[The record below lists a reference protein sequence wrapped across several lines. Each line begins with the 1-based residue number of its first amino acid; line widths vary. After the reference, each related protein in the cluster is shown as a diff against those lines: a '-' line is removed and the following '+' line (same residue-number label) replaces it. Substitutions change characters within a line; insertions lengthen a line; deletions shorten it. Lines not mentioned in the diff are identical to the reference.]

1 MRMRVQLAL
10 FGCLV
15 SILIHLY
22 LTSHYYPL
30 KYGFAAGNSIC
41 NLDGK
46 FDCDAVSASGFS
58 SLFGIPLSV
67 WGLVTNLVL
76 FGLILISWLEWSENP
91 ERTRRWTVFLSGMT
105 AAASVVMGAISFT
118 QMQSYC
124 LFCIGLYILSFIV
137 FFALKGWL
145 REPFW
150 MHFQRDLPNLFTEN
164 KGILIAFAMVP
175 VGSYVAHQAFTQN
188 YGAGQIDELVRET
201 LQDWDA
207 APVQS
212 FVAKP
217 TLVMGPAPEAAAMT
231 LVEFADLKCGHC
243 RHANYTLHAFVK
255 SHPDVRLEFYS
266 FPLDG
271 ACNEKIPGSTGLS
284 CRLAESIFCAEK
296 EGKGWELQKTLYDTQ
311 DQVNTYGTVAELD
324 PYLSQLVAKL
334 GLNWERVQTCMT
346 ETETKDAVKTQAK
359 QGALV
364 NVRGT
369 PTIFANGK
377 LVTRG
382 QIVPVLEGL
391 RNKILVN
398 KH

>member
-1 MRMRVQLAL
+1 
-10 FGCLV
+10 
-15 SILIHLY
+15 
-22 LTSHYYPL
+22 
-30 KYGFAAGNSIC
+30 
-41 NLDGK
+41 
-46 FDCDAVSASGFS
+46 
-58 SLFGIPLSV
+58 
-67 WGLVTNLVL
+67 VL
-76 FGLILISWLEWSENP
+76 FLLIFVGWLEWSENP
-91 ERTRRWTVFLSGMT
+91 ERTRRWTVFLAGI
-105 AAASVVMGAISFT
+105 AAATSVVMGAISLT
-118 QMQSYC
+118 QMQNYC
-124 LFCIGLYILSFIV
+124 LFCIALYVLSFIV

-150 MHFQRDLPNLFTEN
+150 LHFRRDLPVLWTEN
-164 KGILIAFAMVP
+164 KGVLVAFALVP
-175 VGSYVAHQAFTQN
+175 IGAYFAHQAFIQN
-188 YGAGQIDELVRET
+188 YGAGQINELVRDS
-201 LQDWDA
+201 LQEWDS

-217 TLVMGPAPEAAAMT
+217 TLVMGPSPEAAAMT

-243 RHANYTLHAFVK
+243 RHANYSLHAFVK

-271 ACNEKIPGSTGLS
+271 ACNEKIPSSTGLS

-296 EGKGWELQKTLYDTQ
+296 EGKGWELQKTLYDVQ
-311 DQVNTYGTVAELD
+311 EQVNTYNTPAELD
-324 PYLSQLVAKL
+324 PFLSQVVGKL
-334 GLNWERVQTCMT
+334 GLNWERVQTCMSD
-346 ETETKDAVKTQAK
+346 TETKDAVKTQAK

-377 LVTRG
+377 LINRG

-391 RNKILVN
+391 RSKILVG